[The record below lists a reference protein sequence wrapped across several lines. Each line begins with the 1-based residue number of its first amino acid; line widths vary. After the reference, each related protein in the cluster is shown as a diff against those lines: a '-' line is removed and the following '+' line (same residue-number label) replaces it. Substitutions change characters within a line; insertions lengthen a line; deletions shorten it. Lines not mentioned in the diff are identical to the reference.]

1 MLWVRVMIRRLRI
14 LLVLHICAAWVKAQA
29 PSTLTIGG
37 GVNPAADGTSAS
49 GSVWVVYDVGGFVAS
64 GTIEHVSGGAWYAD
78 IGAQVGSGLSATAD
92 VVLTLSKETGVGTIE
107 RTGYYAVVSRI
118 LTGRDPAEFPEMT
131 LRSIP
136 VPAVTSAV
144 MAHLTW
150 DAAAEDGGDGGVTN
164 IIGYAVYRG
173 EDGVLFDHVGTT
185 VLNTYTD
192 AIPNDAEYY
201 YAIRLLYRGVPP
213 VTSLVLS
220 AFSSRTFK
228 DSDGDGLPDY
238 FKIANDLEI
247 GSGLPEDGPEGDPDT
262 DGMSNYEEWIAGT
275 RANDSNSFFFVK
287 QPAASGTG
295 MVINWDGVAGRRY
308 TLFRSTNLHEQ
319 DWIAI
324 HGPVDAVADGPLNH
338 LDPFDT
344 GARFYR
350 LDVERP

>member
-1 MLWVRVMIRRLRI
+1 MNKLAIALTV
-14 LLVLHICAAWVKAQA
+14 CGAALCLYADI
-29 PSTLTIGG
+29 PRTLTTGG
-37 GVNPAADGTSAS
+37 GVNPAADGTSATGCAWAVYAAG
-49 GSVWVVYDVGGFVAS
+49 GSVVS
-64 GTIEHVSGGAWYAD
+64 GTIEHISGGAWYAD
-78 IGAQVGSGLSATAD
+78 VGAQVGSGLSATAD
-92 VVLTLSKETGVGTIE
+92 VVLILSKETGVGTIE
-107 RTGYYAVVSRI
+107 RTGYYAVVNRI

-144 MAHLTW
+144 LAHLTW
-150 DAAAEDGGDGGVTN
+150 DAAVEDGGDGGVTN

-173 EDGVLFDHVGTT
+173 EDGVLFAHVGTT
-185 VLNTYTD
+185 ALNTYTD

-201 YAIRLLYRGVPP
+201 YAIRLLYRGTPP

-220 AFSSRTFK
+220 AVSSRTFK

-338 LDPFDT
+338 LDPFDA